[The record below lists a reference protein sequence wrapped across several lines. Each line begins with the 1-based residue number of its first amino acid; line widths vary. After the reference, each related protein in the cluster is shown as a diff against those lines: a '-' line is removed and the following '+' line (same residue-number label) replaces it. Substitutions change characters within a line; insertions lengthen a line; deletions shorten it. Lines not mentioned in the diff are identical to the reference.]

1 NFCNKLWNAARYVLM
16 QCEEQDTGL
25 DASLP
30 VELSAADRWIISLLQ
45 QTEAEVADH
54 IDNYRFDLAAKAMYE
69 FAWHEYCDWYLEL
82 TKPILSKA
90 NDNQAAKRGTRRTLV
105 RVLEAAL
112 RLMHPIMPFI
122 TEEIWQN
129 IKGLAGVSGDSI
141 MLQPYPVA
149 DTALVDQAALTE
161 IEWVKAFI
169 MGIRRIRSE
178 MDIKP
183 GQVLDV
189 LLQNWNDTDKA
200 LFTTSEAFARTLA
213 KVGNVT
219 WLEAGADAPESATAL
234 VGEMQIL
241 IPLAGLIDKDAEIAR
256 LSKEIEKLQKNL
268 GGLEG
273 RLNNPAFADK
283 APAAV
288 LEQTRKQA
296 DEQRVA
302 LGQLVGQLEKIRAL

>member
-1 NFCNKLWNAARYVLM
+1 
-16 QCEEQDTGL
+16 
-25 DASLP
+25 
-30 VELSAADRWIISLLQ
+30 
-45 QTEAEVADH
+45 
-54 IDNYRFDLAAKAMYE
+54 
-69 FAWHEYCDWYLEL
+69 
-82 TKPILSKA
+82 
-90 NDNQAAKRGTRRTLV
+90 
-105 RVLEAAL
+105 
-112 RLMHPIMPFI
+112 
-122 TEEIWQN
+122 
-129 IKGLAGVSGDSI
+129 
-141 MLQPYPVA
+141 
-149 DTALVDQAALTE
+149 E

-189 LLQNWNDTDKA
+189 LLQNWSASDQA
-200 LFTTSEAFARTLA
+200 MYATSEAFARTLA
-213 KVGNVT
+213 KVGSVT

-256 LSKEIEKLQKNL
+256 LNKEIEKLQKNL
-268 GGLEG
+268 TGLEG

-302 LGQLVGQLEKIRAL
+302 LGQLVGQLEKIKAL

>member
-1 NFCNKLWNAARYVLM
+1 
-16 QCEEQDTGL
+16 
-25 DASLP
+25 
-30 VELSAADRWIISLLQ
+30 
-45 QTEAEVADH
+45 
-54 IDNYRFDLAAKAMYE
+54 
-69 FAWHEYCDWYLEL
+69 
-82 TKPILSKA
+82 
-90 NDNQAAKRGTRRTLV
+90 
-105 RVLEAAL
+105 
-112 RLMHPIMPFI
+112 
-122 TEEIWQN
+122 
-129 IKGLAGVSGDSI
+129 
-141 MLQPYPVA
+141 
-149 DTALVDQAALTE
+149 E

-189 LLQNWNDTDKA
+189 LLQNWSASDQA
-200 LFTTSEAFARTLA
+200 MYATSEAFARTLA
-213 KVGNVT
+213 KVGSVT
-219 WLEAGADAPESATAL
+219 WLETGADAPESATAL

-256 LSKEIEKLQKNL
+256 LNKEIEKLQKNL
-268 GGLEG
+268 TGLEG

-296 DEQRVA
+296 DEQRAA